1 MHFALCYIKR
11 ITIKGDTNESKKTVT
26 SLTRNGYI
34 VSVFRTKEEAVHYLN
49 EQIDHT
55 SVGIG
60 GSVTLQ
66 QMDIYEQLAAHNE
79 VFRHWHNT
87 DGSTADDTRRA
98 ARICN
103 AMVIP
108 TGKCSAAIW
117 KSF

>member
-1 MHFALCYIKR
+1 MNL
-11 ITIKGDTNESKKTVT
+11 KKTVT

-55 SVGIG
+55 SVGMG

-79 VFRHWHNT
+79 VFWHWHNT
-87 DGSTADDTRRA
+87 DGRTADDTRRA

-103 AMVIP
+103 AMVIHYRKMLSCDMEVILIEESL
-108 TGKCSAAIW
+108 GY
-117 KSF
+117 